1 MACFIADV
9 LAGISET
16 TLEKFHEARR
26 FNFIEKHQIAELV
39 EWFGGVGK
47 HFHHHVALA
56 AIETIGHLLVQLPM

>member
-16 TLEKFHEARR
+16 TLEKFHEARCL
-26 FNFIEKHQIAELV
+26 NLIEKHQIAELV
-39 EWFGGVGK
+39 EWLGGVGK

-56 AIETIGHLLVQLPM
+56 AIKTIGYTPVQLPM